1 MEIENSFKNSEDLWK
16 EYEDE
21 QLNKLYNIDFL
32 DIIDISKI
40 LNRTP
45 GQIISRLHKYN
56 YISNRTS
63 ARGYINYK
71 NSDLYK
77 SIVLSNKDKKTI
89 IKSKNDNILLD
100 INNTNRELQ
109 SDNIS
114 NIGKKW
120 TDEEEEI
127 LLKELSTN
135 IDIELIAQKHN
146 RNIGG
151 ITSRIKKIAYKLYI
165 NNNSIDEIIIKT
177 KLNELEIIEKQQNN
191 SIISKEIT

>member
-45 GQIISRLHKYN
+45 GQIISHLHKYN

-100 INNTNRELQ
+100 INNTSRELQ

-114 NIGKKW
+114 NIGK
-120 TDEEEEI
+120 
-127 LLKELSTN
+127 N
-135 IDIELIAQKHN
+135 GQM
-146 RNIGG
+146 
-151 ITSRIKKIAYKLYI
+151 KKKKYY
-165 NNNSIDEIIIKT
+165 
-177 KLNELEIIEKQQNN
+177 
-191 SIISKEIT
+191 